1 MGLSIAEL
9 LATIEK
15 LKEQL
20 RDALAASGGGGW
32 CVERTV

>member
-1 MGLSIAEL
+1 MGLSTAEL

-20 RDALAASGGGGW
+20 RDALAGGGG
-32 CVERTV
+32 